1 MAHHVNN
8 LLIMV
13 SSFALMQINHP
24 ATILTGRFIY
34 GWCIACSCVWS
45 PRYIQDLAPVNLKNF
60 TRSIYSIWVMG
71 SMMLGYFFG
80 VIFYENEVNDYY
92 RIMFCF
98 PGAIALIQLILMAIF
113 VPASPAELFERQLYE
128 EGRKVLE

>member
-1 MAHHVNN
+1 
-8 LLIMV
+8 
-13 SSFALMQINHP
+13 
-24 ATILTGRFIY
+24 
-34 GWCIACSCVWS
+34 
-45 PRYIQDLAPVNLKNF
+45 
-60 TRSIYSIWVMG
+60 
-71 SMMLGYFFG
+71 MMLGYFFG